1 VKKEFREQNLSHGK
15 PPQTLSGISYMKSE
29 KRTAFILDALPS
41 LGGAEKVLFTALEA
55 YPCADVFTLVYNK
68 GRFLGTPV
76 ASRRIGTSFLN
87 ALPFAQ
93 KHHRLFLPLMP
104 LAIERFDLHGYDVI
118 VSFTYAVAHGVRS
131 HNSARHIAY
140 TYTPMRYAW
149 TDLNIDGTRTRK
161 RLAIDQFLN
170 AFRKW
175 DRRAA
180 SRVDEFAA
188 ISKAVAERIRPAW
201 QREACII
208 YPPVEIERF
217 QPSPMRDTFYI
228 TVSRLVPH
236 KRIDLLVQAF
246 SQLQLPLIVI
256 GDGPELVRLK
266 ALASPN
272 IRFLGYETDV
282 KTADLLGKARAFVC
296 AAEEDFGIAIV
307 EAQAA
312 GCPVIA
318 YGKGGALESVVDGV
332 TGRFF
337 TEQTVT
343 SLVNAI
349 QEFEGIT
356 NSFRTADIVQNAQRF
371 GKVRFLQ
378 EFKQFVERDS

>member
-1 VKKEFREQNLSHGK
+1 
-15 PPQTLSGISYMKSE
+15 MKSE
-29 KRTAFILDALPS
+29 QRMAFILDALPS

-55 YPCADVFTLVYNK
+55 YPHADVFTLVYNK
-68 GRFLGTPV
+68 GPFVGTPI
-76 ASRRIGTSFLN
+76 ANRRIRTSFLN
-87 ALPFAQ
+87 AIPFVR

-104 LAIERFDLHGYDVI
+104 FAIERFNLHGYDVI

-131 HNSARHIAY
+131 HNRARHIAY

-149 TDLNIDGTRTRK
+149 TDLNINGTHTRK
-161 RLAIDQFLN
+161 GLVIDQFLN

-175 DRRAA
+175 DRTAA
-180 SRVDEFAA
+180 SRVHEFAA
-188 ISKAVAERIRPAW
+188 ISQAVAERIQPAW

-236 KRIDLLVQAF
+236 KRIDLLVRAF

-266 ALASPN
+266 TLANPN
-272 IRFLGYETDV
+272 IRFLGYESDV
-282 KTADLLGKARAFVC
+282 KTAELLGKARGFVC

-318 YGKGGALESVVDGV
+318 YGKGGALESVADGM
-332 TGRFF
+332 TGMFF
-337 TEQTVT
+337 KEQTVA

-349 QEFEGIT
+349 KKFESIT

-371 GKVRFLQ
+371 GKARFIQ
-378 EFKQFVERDS
+378 EFKQFVESDS

>member
-1 VKKEFREQNLSHGK
+1 
-15 PPQTLSGISYMKSE
+15 MKSE
-29 KRTAFILDALPS
+29 QRMAFILDALPS

-55 YPCADVFTLVYNK
+55 YRHADVFTLIYNK
-68 GRFLGTPV
+68 RPFVGTPI
-76 ASRRIGTSFLN
+76 AGRKIRTSFLN
-87 ALPFAQ
+87 AIPFAR
-93 KHHRLFLPLMP
+93 KNHRLFLPLMP
-104 LAIERFDLHGYDVI
+104 FAIEHFDLHGYDVI
-118 VSFTYAVAHGVRS
+118 VSFTYAVAHGARS
-131 HNSARHIAY
+131 HNQARHIAY
-140 TYTPMRYAW
+140 THTPMRYAW
-149 TDLNIDGTRTRK
+149 TDLNINGTHTRK
-161 RLAIDQFLN
+161 GLVIDQFLN
-170 AFRKW
+170 AFRRW

-188 ISKAVAERIRPAW
+188 ISQAVCRRIQSAW

-208 YPPVEIERF
+208 FPPVEIERF
-217 QPSPMRDTFYI
+217 QASPMRDTFYI

-236 KRIDLLVQAF
+236 KRIDILVQAF

-266 ALASPN
+266 ALARSN

-282 KTADLLGKARAFVC
+282 KTAELLCKARAFVC

-332 TGRFF
+332 TGMLFR
-337 TEQTVT
+337 EQTVT

-349 QEFEGIT
+349 QKFEGIT
-356 NSFRTADIVQNAQRF
+356 DSFRTADIVRNAQRF
-371 GKVRFLQ
+371 GKARFIQ
-378 EFKQFVERDS
+378 EFKQFVESDP